1 MIEEALLKSN
11 YIGKDG
17 FSWWIGQVAKKDT
30 WEKGSQFSNQGDWS
44 ARCKVRI
51 VGYHSFDGDV
61 LADDDL
67 PWAQIMLDPS
77 FGSAQGGIGG
87 TLALRGG
94 ETCFGFFLD
103 GDDGQQPVVI
113 GLLYRSD
120 GVKNL
125 QTEDV
130 VKKEKSSRFKPF
142 TGHPGNN
149 PPSTQRNIRGAKEI
163 DQADPKNSPKETT
176 PVPKDLVNLA
186 YTTDLGF
193 NIDGVSVTPQFGDK
207 LAGVFKDIPAS
218 STQAVAAAFT
228 KQPAFIKPN
237 GCQKN
242 IIGQITQ
249 GLQDFIAVT
258 NGLDQY
264 LGTFIDPVLNEI
276 VDIGQ
281 SIANCARQIGG
292 IVKLIINNLRNTIF
306 KCIAWAFRKLV
317 GLIVPPP
324 QQTIVLEVMKKTLDV
339 IFCLLEK
346 LPDGIIDYIQG
357 LLGDLAA
364 NTINAPVCAV
374 EKWTAGILAKVM
386 DSIENALST
395 IMSGIG
401 WLTGG
406 LSTVSGI
413 LNQASSLASQ
423 IFSFLDCTGLACKTP
438 SVWAADFGPS
448 EKDEDNWQKM
458 VDDVNV
464 FKGINSGLSE
474 ISAELETTNPGYA
487 EELFGKFGSLVDNAI
502 YYSSPLYETINKVL
516 GFSKSITILSSG
528 TGYKT
533 SDKIIVNENIILTP
547 LTVDDKGGV
556 ISIPNLDIITIEK
569 DNLPSIIIDTKT
581 GSGLQLELNIKTFY
595 ETTTFDE
602 CGEKVKNPTTQEDIL
617 PLPIG
622 SKYKRC
628 IPPIARIVGDG
639 FGARATPVV
648 DKNGSIIS
656 FYINSGGAQYT
667 KATVVVVDNTGH
679 GTGAYAKAIIK
690 EGSISSIYLTDY
702 GSGYCPGNYTNLFD
716 PNNPGITTT
725 INLNNPGITTTINLT
740 STKYA
745 INEGD
750 SFDINTTSK
759 NILDDTLV
767 KYEITGINNK
777 AISQSL
783 TGNLTVKDNKSS
795 ITIDTVKDI
804 IDNSKILRFSLP
816 EYDKSVEIFVNK
828 LNKPQTG
835 KQQYYLTST
844 KSVITEGQSFVV
856 NLVTQNVEND
866 TIVPYT
872 ITGITD
878 GLLKNQSLS
887 GAFTILNNQSK
898 INIDTNEGI
907 IKDSEIFKLSLNNK
921 LSSVSVLIKPII
933 DSKKPGISSEVSAC
947 IQGIVVTAPGYGYTT
962 GDTITDGKNTYTP
975 IVTPGSGAI
984 IGVQPLTNP
993 ICGFE
998 TTPTLT
1004 INTRTGVA
1012 ANVFPIMSFVP
1023 SYNTVEQANQSTV
1036 SSGIVTSVI
1045 DCV

>member
-51 VGYHSFDGDV
+51 VGHHSFDGSI
-61 LADDDL
+61 LADEDL

-94 ETCFGFFLD
+94 ETCIGFFLD
-103 GDDGQQPVVI
+103 GDDGQQPVII

-130 VKKEKSSRFKPF
+130 VAKEKSSRFKPF

-149 PPSTQRNIRGAKEI
+149 PPSTQRNIRGEKEI
-163 DQADPKNSPKETT
+163 DQADPNNSPKETT

-237 GCQKN
+237 GCQNN

-249 GLQDFIAVT
+249 ALQDFIAVT

-264 LGTFIDPVLNEI
+264 LGAFIDPVLNEI
-276 VDIGQ
+276 VDIAN
-281 SIANCARQIGG
+281 SIRTVARQIGG
-292 IVKLIINNLRNTIF
+292 IIKLIINNLRDTIF
-306 KCIAWAFRKLV
+306 KCIVWAFRKLV
-317 GLIVPPP
+317 GLIIPPP
-324 QQTIVLEVMKKTLDV
+324 QQTIVLEVMKKILDV

-346 LPDGIIDYIQG
+346 LPGGIIDYIEG

-386 DSIENALST
+386 DSIEEALST

-423 IFSFLDCTGLACKTP
+423 IFSFLECTGLACKTP
-438 SVWAADFGPS
+438 SVWAANFGPS
-448 EKDEDNWQKM
+448 EKEVDDWQKM

-464 FKGINSGLSE
+464 FKGISNGLGE

-487 EELFGKFGSLVDNAI
+487 EGLFGKFGSLVDNAI
-502 YYSSPLYETINKVL
+502 FYSSPLYETVNKVL
-516 GFSKSITILSSG
+516 GFSTSITILSPG

-533 SDKIIVNENIILTP
+533 SDKIIVNENNILTP
-547 LTVDDKGGV
+547 LTVDGKGGV

-569 DNLPSIIIDTKT
+569 DNPPSIIIETQT
-581 GSGLQLELNIKTFY
+581 GSGLQLQLNIKTFY

-622 SKYKRC
+622 TKYKTC

-639 FGARATPVV
+639 VGARATPIVG
-648 DKNGSIIS
+648 DNGSILSVNIK
-656 FYINSGGAQYT
+656 SGGVGYT
-667 KATVVVVDNTGH
+667 KATVVIVDNTGY
-679 GTGAYAKAIIK
+679 GTGAYTKAIIK
-690 EGSISSIYLTDY
+690 DGSVSSIYLTDV
-702 GSGYCPGNYTNLFD
+702 GSGYCPGNYTNF
-716 PNNPGITTT
+716 PGITTS
-725 INLNNPGITTTINLT
+725 INIT
-740 STKYA
+740 STKNV

-750 SFDINTTSK
+750 SFGINLTSR
-759 NILDDTLV
+759 NIPDGTLV
-767 KYEITGINNK
+767 KYEITGISNK
-777 AISQSL
+777 AINQSL
-783 TGNLTVKDNKSS
+783 TGNLTIKDNKSS
-795 ITIDTVKDI
+795 ITIDTFKDI
-804 IDNSKILRFSLP
+804 IDTSKVLKFSLP
-816 EYDKSVEIFVNK
+816 EYNKSVEILVNK

-835 KQQYYLTST
+835 RQQYYLTSS
-844 KSVITEGQSFVV
+844 KSVITEGQSFIV
-856 NLVTQNVEND
+856 NLVTQNVVNN

-887 GAFTILNNQSK
+887 GDFTVLNNQSK
-898 INIDTNEGI
+898 INIDTNKGEI
-907 IKDSEIFKLSLNNK
+907 DNSEIFKLSLNNK
-921 LSSVSVLIKPII
+921 LSSVSVLIQPII
-933 DSKKPGISSEVSAC
+933 DSGPGGTGPGPGISSVFAC
-947 IQGIVVTAPGYGYTT
+947 VQDIIVTAPGYGYTT

-975 IVTPGSGAI
+975 IVSPGSGAI
-984 IGVQPLTNP
+984 IGIQPLTNA
-993 ICGFE
+993 ICGFSE
-998 TTPTLT
+998 VPTLT

-1023 SYNTVEQANQSTV
+1023 SYNTVDQANQANQTTV
-1036 SSGIVTSVI
+1036 TSGIVTSVI

>member
-30 WEKGSQFSNQGDWS
+30 WEKGSQFSNQGDWA

-61 LADDDL
+61 LADEDL

-87 TLALRGG
+87 TINLKGG

-130 VKKEKSSRFKPF
+130 VAKEKSSRFKPF

-193 NIDGVSVTPQFGDK
+193 NIGGVPVTPQLGDK
-207 LAGVFKDIPAS
+207 IAGIFKDIPAS
-218 STQAVAAAFT
+218 STNAIGAAFT
-228 KQPAFIKPN
+228 RQPAFIKPN
-237 GCQKN
+237 GCQN
-242 IIGQITQ
+242 NLIGQITQ

-264 LGTFIDPVLNEI
+264 LGAFIDPVLNEI

-292 IVKLIINNLRNTIF
+292 IIKLIINNLRNTIF

-324 QQTIVLEVMKKTLDV
+324 QQTIVLEVMKKILDV
-339 IFCLLEK
+339 IFCLLER
-346 LPDGIIDYIQG
+346 LPGGIIDYIQG

-374 EKWTAGILAKVM
+374 EKWTASILAKVM
-386 DSIENALST
+386 DSIENALSA

-423 IFSFLDCTGLACKTP
+423 IFSFLECTGLACKTP
-438 SVWAADFGPS
+438 SVWAANFGPS
-448 EKDEDNWQKM
+448 EKEVDDWQKM

-487 EELFGKFGSLVDNAI
+487 EDLFGKFGSLVDNAI

-516 GFSKSITILSSG
+516 GFSKSITILSPG

-533 SDKIIVNENIILTP
+533 SDKIIVNGNIILTP
-547 LTVDDKGGV
+547 LTVDGKGGV
-556 ISIPNLDIITIEK
+556 ISIPNLNTITIEK
-569 DNLPSIIIDTKT
+569 NNPPSIIIETQT
-581 GSGLQLELNIKTFY
+581 GSGLQLQLDIKTFY

-602 CGEKVKNPTTQEDIL
+602 CGQKVTNPTTQEDIL
-617 PLPIG
+617 PLPVG

-639 FGARATPVV
+639 FGARATPIV

-679 GTGAYAKAIIK
+679 GSGAYAKAIIK

-716 PNNPGITTT
+716 PNNPGITTS
-725 INLNNPGITTTINLT
+725 INLT
-740 STKYA
+740 STKYS

-767 KYEITGINNK
+767 KYEITGISNK

-795 ITIDTVKDI
+795 ITIDTFKDI
-804 IDNSKILRFSLP
+804 IDSSKVLKFSLP
-816 EYDKSVEIFVNK
+816 EYNKSVEIFVNK

-921 LSSVSVLIKPII
+921 LSSVSVLINPINDPEKP
-933 DSKKPGISSEVSAC
+933 KPGISSDVSAC
-947 IQGIVVTAPGYGYTT
+947 VQDIIVTAPGYGYTT

-984 IGVQPLTNP
+984 IGIQPLTNP

-1012 ANVFPIMSFVP
+1012 ANVVP
-1023 SYNTVEQANQSTV
+1023 LMKFTQSYNTVEQANQATAI
-1036 SSGIVTSVI
+1036 SGIVTSVI

>member
-51 VGYHSFDGDV
+51 VGHHSFDGSI
-61 LADDDL
+61 LADEDL

-94 ETCFGFFLD
+94 ETCIGFFLD
-103 GDDGQQPVVI
+103 GDDGQQPVII

-130 VKKEKSSRFKPF
+130 VAKERSSRFKPF

-149 PPSTQRNIRGAKEI
+149 PPSTQRNIRGEKEI
-163 DQADPKNSPKETT
+163 DQADPNNSPKETT

-237 GCQKN
+237 GCQNN

-249 GLQDFIAVT
+249 ALQDFIAVT

-264 LGTFIDPVLNEI
+264 LGAFIDPVLNEI
-276 VDIGQ
+276 VDIAN
-281 SIANCARQIGG
+281 SIRTVARQIGG
-292 IVKLIINNLRNTIF
+292 IIKLIINNLRDTIF
-306 KCIAWAFRKLV
+306 KCIVWAFRKLV
-317 GLIVPPP
+317 GLIIPPP
-324 QQTIVLEVMKKTLDV
+324 QQTIVLEIMKKILDV
-339 IFCLLEK
+339 IFCILEK
-346 LPDGIIDYIQG
+346 LPGGIIDYIEG

-364 NTINAPVCAV
+364 NTINAPICAV
-374 EKWTAGILAKVM
+374 EQWTAGILAKVM
-386 DSIENALST
+386 DSIEEALST

-423 IFSFLDCTGLACKTP
+423 IFSFLECTGLACKTP
-438 SVWAADFGPS
+438 SVWAANFGPS
-448 EKDEDNWQKM
+448 EKEVDDWQKM
-458 VDDVNV
+458 VDGVNV
-464 FKGINSGLSE
+464 FKGVSDGL
-474 ISAELETTNPGYA
+474 
-487 EELFGKFGSLVDNAI
+487 GSIEDA
-502 YYSSPLYETINKVL
+502 LYETPLYAGINGRFNNVFNTCNQKV
-516 GFSKSITILSSG
+516 I
-528 TGYKT
+528 
-533 SDKIIVNENIILTP
+533 
-547 LTVDDKGGV
+547 
-556 ISIPNLDIITIEK
+556 
-569 DNLPSIIIDTKT
+569 
-581 GSGLQLELNIKTFY
+581 
-595 ETTTFDE
+595 
-602 CGEKVKNPTTQEDIL
+602 NPTTQEDIL

-622 SKYKRC
+622 TKYKTC

-639 FGARATPVV
+639 IGASATPIVG
-648 DKNGSIIS
+648 DNGSILSVNIK
-656 FYINSGGAQYT
+656 SGGVGYT
-667 KATVVVVDNTGH
+667 KATVVIVDNTGY

-690 EGSISSIYLTDY
+690 DGSVSSIYLTDV
-702 GSGYCPGNYTNLFD
+702 GSGYCPGNYT
-716 PNNPGITTT
+716 T
-725 INLNNPGITTTINLT
+725 IGAG
-740 STKYA
+740 ST
-745 INEGD
+745 
-750 SFDINTTSK
+750 
-759 NILDDTLV
+759 V
-767 KYEITGINNK
+767 
-777 AISQSL
+777 
-783 TGNLTVKDNKSS
+783 SS
-795 ITIDTVKDI
+795 
-804 IDNSKILRFSLP
+804 
-816 EYDKSVEIFVNK
+816 
-828 LNKPQTG
+828 
-835 KQQYYLTST
+835 
-844 KSVITEGQSFVV
+844 
-856 NLVTQNVEND
+856 
-866 TIVPYT
+866 
-872 ITGITD
+872 
-878 GLLKNQSLS
+878 
-887 GAFTILNNQSK
+887 
-898 INIDTNEGI
+898 
-907 IKDSEIFKLSLNNK
+907 
-921 LSSVSVLIKPII
+921 
-933 DSKKPGISSEVSAC
+933 GISSEVS
-947 IQGIVVTAPGYGYTT
+947 GSIVDIIVTAPGYGYTT
-962 GDTITDGKNTYTP
+962 GDTITDGNNTYTP

-984 IGVQPLTNP
+984 IGIQPITNP
-993 ICGFE
+993 IGGFK

-1023 SYNTVEQANQSTV
+1023 SYNTVDQANQATAT
-1036 SSGIVTSVI
+1036 SGIVTSVI

>member
-30 WEKGSQFSNQGDWS
+30 WEKGSQFSNQGDWA

-61 LADDDL
+61 LADEDL

-87 TLALRGG
+87 TINLKGG

-149 PPSTQRNIRGAKEI
+149 PPSTQRNIRGEKEI

-193 NIDGVSVTPQFGDK
+193 NIGGVPVTPQLGDK
-207 LAGVFKDIPAS
+207 IAGIFKDIPAS
-218 STQAVAAAFT
+218 STNAIGAAFT
-228 KQPAFIKPN
+228 RQPAFIKPN

-242 IIGQITQ
+242 LIGQITQ

-264 LGTFIDPVLNEI
+264 LGAFIDPVLNEI

-292 IVKLIINNLRNTIF
+292 IIKLIINNLRNTIF

-324 QQTIVLEVMKKTLDV
+324 QQTIVLEVMKKILDV
-339 IFCLLEK
+339 IFCLLER
-346 LPDGIIDYIQG
+346 LPGGIIDYIQG

-374 EKWTAGILAKVM
+374 EKWTASILAKVM
-386 DSIENALST
+386 DSIENALSA

-423 IFSFLDCTGLACKTP
+423 IFSFLECTGLACKTP
-438 SVWAADFGPS
+438 SVWAANFGPS
-448 EKDEDNWQKM
+448 EKEVDDWQKM

-487 EELFGKFGSLVDNAI
+487 EDLFGKFGSLVDNAI

-516 GFSKSITILSSG
+516 GFSKSITILSPG

-533 SDKIIVNENIILTP
+533 SDKIIVNGNIILTP
-547 LTVDDKGGV
+547 LTVDGKGGV
-556 ISIPNLDIITIEK
+556 ISIPNLNTITIEK
-569 DNLPSIIIDTKT
+569 NNPPSIIIETQT
-581 GSGLQLELNIKTFY
+581 GSGLQLQLDIKTFY

-602 CGEKVKNPTTQEDIL
+602 CGQKVTNPTTQEDIL
-617 PLPIG
+617 PLPVG

-639 FGARATPVV
+639 FGARATPIV

-656 FYINSGGAQYT
+656 FYINSGGALYT

-679 GTGAYAKAIIK
+679 GSGAYAKAIIK

-716 PNNPGITTT
+716 PNNPGITTS
-725 INLNNPGITTTINLT
+725 INLT
-740 STKYA
+740 STKYS

-767 KYEITGINNK
+767 KYEITGISNK

-795 ITIDTVKDI
+795 ITIDTFKDI
-804 IDNSKILRFSLP
+804 IDSSKVLKFSLP
-816 EYDKSVEIFVNK
+816 EYNKSVEIFVNK

-921 LSSVSVLIKPII
+921 LSSVSVLINPINDPEKP
-933 DSKKPGISSEVSAC
+933 KPGISSDVSAC
-947 IQGIVVTAPGYGYTT
+947 VQDIIVTAPGYGYTT

-984 IGVQPLTNP
+984 IGIQPLTNP

-1012 ANVFPIMSFVP
+1012 ANVVP
-1023 SYNTVEQANQSTV
+1023 LMKFTQSYNTVEQANQATAI
-1036 SSGIVTSVI
+1036 SGIVTSVI